1 MLCNMATQ
9 SFDFQMAKQVM
20 DVKDFF
26 EILAFLFI
34 WSSSLFILF
43 LFLTL
48 SIIEINNK

>member
-1 MLCNMATQ
+1 
-9 SFDFQMAKQVM
+9 M